1 MAQGRPSRGESFTE
15 NLQDYVEESI
25 QNSTDLPDT
34 GATRDQGQSAGSMR
48 QPQTEQ
54 MDSSMPSNSPGST
67 TTSNI
72 TPGTEAALDEHLA
85 ATENVRGAAQSGAMS
100 PGAAGPTSTAVQ
112 DEARQ
117 RITDRTNDELG
128 MGNIRS

>member
-1 MAQGRPSRGESFTE
+1 MAQGRPSRGESVTE
-15 NLQDYVEESI
+15 NLQDYIEESI

-34 GATRDQGQSAGSMR
+34 GATRDQDRSAPSMS
-48 QPQTEQ
+48 QPQTGQ
-54 MDSSMPSNSPGST
+54 MESSMPSISPSS

-85 ATENVRGAAQSGAMS
+85 ATENIRGAGQSGATS

-117 RITDRTNDELG
+117 RITDRANDELG

>member
-1 MAQGRPSRGESFTE
+1 MAQGRPSRGESVTE
-15 NLQDYVEESI
+15 NIQDFVEESL
-25 QNSTDLPDT
+25 QNRTDLPDT
-34 GATRDQGQSAGSMR
+34 GALRDQSSSAGNIA
-48 QPQTEQ
+48 QPQTGQ
-54 MDSSMPSNSPGST
+54 MESSMPSISSGS

-85 ATENVRGAAQSGAMS
+85 ATENIRGAGQSGAAS